1 MLDLRLVADVG
12 LVGGRADVVGAR
24 DLGRDRLRVFGGV
37 VDQCDL
43 FD

>member
-1 MLDLRLVADVG
+1 MLDLRLVADIG